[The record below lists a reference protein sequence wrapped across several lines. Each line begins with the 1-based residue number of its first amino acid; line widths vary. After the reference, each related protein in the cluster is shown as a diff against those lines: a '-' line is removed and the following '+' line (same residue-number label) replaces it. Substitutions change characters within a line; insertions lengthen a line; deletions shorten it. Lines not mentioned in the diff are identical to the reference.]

1 MAKKSYNATVTISK
15 DLYNDLKQ
23 YGKNFCVG
31 MATKVRDNLT
41 LSTAVAIE
49 SFYEDYTPLYYKRHY
64 YNFRENSFKKFYENK
79 HGKIIRGG
87 VELSPDAMDNIYKDP
102 KEEVFDM
109 VYAGYHGVASGY
121 NEPYTFTPVPI
132 MRPSPLELIEESR
145 NNIVKNI
152 NIFEPYGYYRASLDN
167 YNTLVKGG

>member
-1 MAKKSYNATVTISK
+1 MAKSKNVTVTVS
-15 DLYNDLKQ
+15 DQLYNDLKR

-41 LSTAVAIE
+41 MSAAVAIE
-49 SFYEDYTPLYYKRHY
+49 SFYEDYTPKYYKRHY
-64 YNFRENSFKKFYENK
+64 YNFRENSFRKFYENK

-87 VELSPDAMDNIYKDP
+87 VELSPEMMDDIYKDS

-109 VYAGYHGVASGY
+109 VFAGYHGVASGF
-121 NEPYTFTPVPI
+121 NEPYTFTPVHV

-145 NNIVKNI
+145 NNIVNHI
-152 NIFEPYGYYRASLDN
+152 GAFEKYGYSKASLDS
-167 YNTLVKGG
+167 YDTLQKGG